1 MLSRHYLH
9 KSSVL
14 LLYLLITNKDL
25 LYSTGNSPQCSLAAW
40 MGGEFGGEWIQCLC
54 MTESLSCSPE
64 TITASLALKVKK
76 QKQKAVS
83 VEQWDR
89 NQ

>member
-25 LYSTGNSPQCSLAAW
+25 LYSTGNSQCSLAAW